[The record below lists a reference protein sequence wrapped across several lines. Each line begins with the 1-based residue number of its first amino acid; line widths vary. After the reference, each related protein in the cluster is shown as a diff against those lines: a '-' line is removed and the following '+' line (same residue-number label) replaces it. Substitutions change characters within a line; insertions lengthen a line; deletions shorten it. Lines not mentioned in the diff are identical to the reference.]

1 MLQDF
6 KSVSDHF
13 TTLHSKR
20 LKVAIDLVKTL
31 ESTEFEKIL
40 INTETKAENAFTIIK
55 QKYLRWYQCN
65 SDEHLAN
72 TCPFKMYVCNTCKM
86 KSNLSKACRKGSKRF
101 FSRKQKTQDYI
112 PIINFNG

>member
-1 MLQDF
+1 M
-6 KSVSDHF
+6 
-13 TTLHSKR
+13 
-20 LKVAIDLVKTL
+20 KTL

-55 QKYLRWYQCN
+55 QKYLSWYQCN